1 MNILA
6 LDTASTILSCA
17 LASGEGIRYMETD
30 AGLKHSEIL
39 MEMIDTLVRA
49 AGLEGRDLELVA
61 CMRGPGSFTGL
72 RIGFAAAK
80 GLALA
85 LGIPLVSVPTLDCM
99 AAPYSVW
106 PDLVIPAM
114 DAKKQRFFT
123 ALYRKNERLS
133 AYMDAEPGDI
143 AAAITTAEYEPGH
156 GPSDGKAAGPILL
169 TGPDAPL
176 LLPRLETLLGEKT
189 MFLDPAHRNGK
200 ARELLKIAEQY
211 YLLGKADAPFSG
223 PEYLRKSD
231 AELCGVQ

>member
-6 LDTASTILSCA
+6 LDTASSILSVA
-17 LASGEGIRYMETD
+17 LASGDGIRYMETD

-39 MEMIDTLVRA
+39 MEMVDTLTRA
-49 AGLEGRDLELVA
+49 AAMESRDLELVA

-99 AAPYSVW
+99 AAPYAVW
-106 PDLVIPAM
+106 PGLVIPAM

-123 ALYRKNERLS
+123 ALYRGNERLS
-133 AYMDAEPGDI
+133 EYMDAEPGDI
-143 AAAITTAEYEPGH
+143 AAAVN
-156 GPSDGKAAGPILL
+156 AAADGPILL

-176 LLPRLETLLGEKT
+176 LLPRLEALLGKGRLS
-189 MFLDPAHRNGK
+189 LDPAHRHGK
-200 ARELLKIAEQY
+200 ARELLALAEKDF
-211 YLLGKADAPFSG
+211 LIGKTDTPFSG

-231 AELCGVQ
+231 AELCSR